1 MPVQVFYFDIPL
13 SSQKFLLMEET
24 KKSTGLY
31 WLLFF
36 LSTAIFIY
44 LCMYHGDLLS
54 AAIPFV
60 CFFLVKALDII

>member
-1 MPVQVFYFDIPL
+1 
-13 SSQKFLLMEET
+13 MEET

-36 LSTAIFIY
+36 LSTAIFVY

>member
-1 MPVQVFYFDIPL
+1 
-13 SSQKFLLMEET
+13 MEET
-24 KKSTGLY
+24 TTKRTGLY

-36 LSTAIFIY
+36 LSSAVFAY

-54 AAIPFV
+54 TAIPFV

>member
-1 MPVQVFYFDIPL
+1 
-13 SSQKFLLMEET
+13 MEET
-24 KKSTGLY
+24 KKSTGIY

-36 LSTAIFIY
+36 ISSAVFAY
-44 LCMYHGDLLS
+44 LCMFHGDLLS

>member
-1 MPVQVFYFDIPL
+1 MILYPYL
-13 SSQKFLLMEET
+13 RKNYLHMEET

-36 LSTAIFIY
+36 LSTAIFVY